1 MYSDDGGNMRLAFR
15 LCKVQYV
22 HRLYP
27 ATVLRENTKVGI
39 TLVSLCSILR
49 SIVTLNYTI

>member
-1 MYSDDGGNMRLAFR
+1 MYLDDGGNVRLAFR

-22 HRLYP
+22 HRSYP
-27 ATVLRENTKVGI
+27 ATLLQENTKVGI

-49 SIVTLNYTI
+49 SIATLNYTI